1 MSFSGFSS
9 GVEVIPTQFFEE
21 LLPVIDTVAELKVSL
36 FALHLLNQFEGEHRY
51 LIRSDFTDS
60 KLFMTGLAEQ
70 IDDAGFILDDGLEK
84 AVLRGTLLSV
94 RYESTPMYFLNSP
107 KGRIAVDE
115 LETGRWVPDAFV
127 HLTGTV
133 NVFRPNVFKIY
144 EENIGPL
151 TPMIADR
158 LKDAEQVYTQEWVS
172 EAIEIAVVNNAR
184 SWRYI
189 ETILKSWK
197 ENGRDG
203 IYR

>member
-36 FALHLLNQFEGEHRY
+36 FALHLLNQFEGENRY

-60 KLFMTGLAEQ
+60 KLFMRGLAER
-70 IDDAGFILDDGLEK
+70 IEEAGFILDDGLEK

-94 RYESTPMYFLNSP
+94 LYQSTPMYFLNSP

-115 LETGRWVPDAFV
+115 LETGRWVPDAFI

-158 LKDAEQVYTQEWVS
+158 LKDAEEVYTQEWVS

-189 ETILKSWK
+189 DTILKSWK